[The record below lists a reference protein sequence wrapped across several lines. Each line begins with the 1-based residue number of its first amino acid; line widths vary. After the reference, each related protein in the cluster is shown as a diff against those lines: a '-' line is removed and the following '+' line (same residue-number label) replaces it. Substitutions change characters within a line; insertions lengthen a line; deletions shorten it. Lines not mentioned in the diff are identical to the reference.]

1 MCCLGCFEDHT
12 SILKISTNQ
21 VFIPIVLFL
30 VKKVVKKEV
39 LGNGKV
45 GFSLGFW
52 EAFLRRFLGVPNCTI
67 SWDKKNLVFLN
78 IGKFG
83 P

>member
-21 VFIPIVLFL
+21 VFIPVVLFL

-52 EAFLRRFLGVPNCTI
+52 EGFLRHFLGVPNCTI
-67 SWDKKNLVFLN
+67 SWDKKIMF
-78 IGKFG
+78 F
-83 P
+83 